1 LVNHTVKL
9 TIKLLKEFEMA
20 QKLGVIKIEN
30 YYNLASS
37 CSKEP
42 ESNLPWNK
50 YKNPTGNYSN

>member
-42 ESNLPWNK
+42 ESNLP
-50 YKNPTGNYSN
+50 